1 MEESF
6 ICISHLKLS
15 FLNIYIY
22 IQFYA
27 KNIVL
32 FYTFRLNNSEVYGGS
47 LRNLKIELSY
57 DPTIPL
63 LCIYPE
69 RTII

>member
-22 IQFYA
+22 IQSYA

-32 FYTFRLNNSEVYGGS
+32 FYTFSLNNFEVYGGS

-63 LCIYPE
+63 LGIYPE